1 MSVASRIRALRRRRG
16 LTLDALAEAVGVHKG
31 HLSRIERGEKAPS
44 LTTLEAI
51 GTALGADM
59 ASLFGERIEADE
71 VVVVRGAEAMGVR
84 ETGVREMGV
93 REPDYAVH
101 ALVPAREGRAAAL
114 YLVEPGDAFRDAD
127 RPSHGGQEI
136 AYVLRGRVELAVADR
151 RVTLQAGDCATY
163 DGGLPHRLRRLGPDP
178 AAVLVMIAAG

>member
-44 LTTLEAI
+44 LSTLEAI

-59 ASLFGERIEADE
+59 AWLFGERIEADE
-71 VVVVRGAEAMGVR
+71 VGVVRGAEARGVR
-84 ETGVREMGV
+84 ETGV

-136 AYVLRGRVELAVADR
+136 AYVLRGRIELAVADR
-151 RVTLQAGDCATY
+151 RVTLEAGDCATY